1 MTTKKKNQVSCR
13 AFNEF
18 ISLFIDKYNWGWIN
32 DDGEPSF
39 RYNSEYIKSVPYMSF
54 VKLRTY
60 FRSPQQNR
68 TTCLK
73 LHLKARHN
81 GYDFVFYTNRIS
93 SDIIM
98 LCGDIDCKDGYSYLD
113 CLEAMLY
120 IKERFHNNC
129 YFEPS
134 TSTSGIH
141 FYIFIDFSTGGF
153 NSYQRA
159 NCNYL
164 INQYSNA
171 LSRLIN
177 SEYNCTFDGFKG
189 TYRTGWNLESRG
201 TLGKLPCP
209 QNKEELLAL
218 CNSPILSCED
228 IKKNWELLQE
238 LNKERQ
244 EEEQQQGTHRFLS
257 ITSMSTAFVSQTNE
271 QGSKSSDAFE
281 RSRHICQKYCRDYY
295 KIHKILPTAE
305 EFRKYYRNHP
315 SATGDETKIAIS
327 RLEDVYKYVTSAF
340 DEQLCIKEPI
350 YKVGEFIEQIKKDI
364 TEEQI
369 KSIIKTTSY
378 KFNLTYEEL
387 DVGLGYF
394 YKNLMSKKEHKGFCN
409 KELTVPINDMCSWF
423 RVLKQAEQISHG
435 CNKSKVQAIKAVL
448 EHIGY
453 IECVDRCYS
462 TGLKTSRRWAFTP
475 KFPKYQEFVAYV
487 GQDVI
492 DTVKKSGQ
500 EYLEYKNSVS
510 NKHIA

>member
-1 MTTKKKNQVSCR
+1 MTTKKKKQVSCL
-13 AFNEF
+13 AFNKF
-18 ISLFIDKYNWGWIN
+18 ITQFIDKYNWGWIN

-39 RYNSEYIKSVPYMSF
+39 RYTSEHIKSVPYKSF

-60 FRSPQQNR
+60 LRTFHINR

-73 LHLKARHN
+73 YHLRARDN
-81 GYDFVFYTNRIS
+81 SDNFVFYTNRIG

-98 LCGDIDCKDGYSYLD
+98 LCGDIDCVEGGTYLD
-113 CLEAMLY
+113 CLEALLY
-120 IKERFHNNC
+120 IRERFHNNC

-134 TSTSGIH
+134 TSSSGIH

-153 NSYQRA
+153 DSYQRD
-159 NCNYL
+159 NCNFL
-164 INQYSNA
+164 IKQYSEA
-171 LSRLIN
+171 LSILIN
-177 SEYNCTFDGFKG
+177 SEYNCIFDGFKG
-189 TYRTGWNLESRG
+189 TYRTGWNLETRG

-209 QNKEELLAL
+209 QNKDEFSTL

-228 IKKNWELLQE
+228 IKKNWEDIKE
-238 LNKERQ
+238 LNGEGQK
-244 EEEQQQGTHRFLS
+244 EQQDTHRFLS

-271 QGSKSSDAFE
+271 KGSKSADAFE

-295 KIHKILPTAE
+295 KIHKILPTLE

-327 RLEDVYKYVTSAF
+327 RLKDVYKFVIKAF
-340 DEQLCIKEPI
+340 NEELCIREPI
-350 YKVGEFIEQIKKDI
+350 YKVGEFIEHIKNNI

-394 YKNLMSKKEHKGFCN
+394 YKNLMSKKEHKTFCN

-423 RVLKQAEQISHG
+423 RGLKQAEQISHG
-435 CNKSKVQAIKAVL
+435 CNRSKVQAIKAVL

-492 DTVKKSGQ
+492 DMVRKSGQ
-500 EYLEYKNSVS
+500 EYLEYKNRVS
-510 NKHIA
+510 KKHIA